1 MLVGL
6 VWKGKG
12 MRSSAYL
19 AHKALGVI
27 AMMVIEIHLL
37 HLGKR
42 GRVVCVCMCMRVCV
56 CVLGGG

>member
-12 MRSSAYL
+12 MMSSAYL

-42 GRVVCVCMCMRVCV
+42 GRVVCVCVHVC
-56 CVLGGG
+56 GH